1 MSRIKLTTL
10 REMNDHDL
18 EDKLLELKADLAKLR
33 SEGAKGTLKKESSSI
48 RWARRDIARILTLIN
63 ERKMKKESRNENNR
77 KYSLSRID
85 RFKNKIIVNVH
96 NLV

>member
-1 MSRIKLTTL
+1 MSRMKLTTL

-33 SEGAKGTLKKESSSI
+33 SEGAKGTLKKESASI

-63 ERKMKKESRNENNR
+63 ERKIEKRIKK
-77 KYSLSRID
+77 
-85 RFKNKIIVNVH
+85 
-96 NLV
+96 